1 MIRRMMSRV
10 RYGCLGSCRRVLLMA
25 LIVVSGQSVRAGNEE
40 AEERL
45 PDVDGVPISKG
56 YVVYD
61 GKYLEPPYVVSSRD
75 GMIAVNGVWER
86 KAGEWPPF
94 DWTVDELPTLPAW
107 VDENTQFHEL
117 TDFGDRRTNYLAKV
131 HRFYRMQ
138 FPELEA
144 YRLIAQKYRELPFVK
159 SVESRSEGRQIE
171 LTFLNNDTLGCGLAP
186 FSPNSLPLYLR
197 PTPSKQ
203 QIEAGVEQERQAIE
217 QIVQRGGVLLLHDN
231 EFGNGNYDRLAGREV
246 AIEFPILLKIAASDM
261 TDDQKLTELDRLEIA
276 GIYNY
281 PKWRGFIRKLSVP
294 ENLLARTAA
303 FGDPDRIFA
312 ERDATIRRM
321 DDYRRKRKERSEK
334 LRAEEAARK
343 RAKEAN
349 AIQ

>member
-171 LTFLNNDTLGCGLAP
+171 LTFLSSDTLGC
-186 FSPNSLPLYLR
+186 R
-197 PTPSKQ
+197 PC
-203 QIEAGVEQERQAIE
+203 AV
-217 QIVQRGGVLLLHDN
+217 
-231 EFGNGNYDRLAGREV
+231 
-246 AIEFPILLKIAASDM
+246 
-261 TDDQKLTELDRLEIA
+261 
-276 GIYNY
+276 
-281 PKWRGFIRKLSVP
+281 
-294 ENLLARTAA
+294 
-303 FGDPDRIFA
+303 FA
-312 ERDATIRRM
+312 
-321 DDYRRKRKERSEK
+321 
-334 LRAEEAARK
+334 
-343 RAKEAN
+343 
-349 AIQ
+349 